1 MAGAGRRSAGQ
12 AGATRLP
19 RLTRAILATLILTG
33 CAHIEPPPGGPP
45 DFTAPLLLSTR
56 PDSMMVEADFD
67 GEVEFQ
73 FDETVSE
80 GSSPNFGL
88 GTGDLERLILLS
100 PVRERDEVP
109 HVRWRRSRI
118 TVKPRDGWRPG
129 TTYRIELMA
138 GVNDLRNNRSRQPA
152 VVTFT
157 TGGEAPGTIFHGSI
171 INWTTSRPVP
181 QALVEAML
189 LPDSLIYRSLADSVG
204 DFTLGPLP
212 GGTWLVRGVVDENR
226 NRRFDRRELFDTVR
240 TETATGAG
248 QVEDLGELWVF
259 RHDSL
264 GPILQ
269 TATMRDTLS
278 ILLTFSQLLAPEQE
292 IPLDSV
298 LVQQVSDSAVL
309 AVEAIL
315 SPGRYD
321 SLYRRPATPA
331 PADSAAAADTTGPVP
346 LRAPQPRP
354 PSPLDPRTSR
364 PRLDDKLVLRL
375 TTPLRQGERYI
386 VDIGAVRNAN
396 GAPGR
401 GRAVLAMPAAAPA
414 DTTGARPDSL
424 ATRPDSGGTRR

>member
-1 MAGAGRRSAGQ
+1 MAG
-12 AGATRLP
+12 
-19 RLTRAILATLILTG
+19 
-33 CAHIEPPPGGPP
+33 CARIEPPPGGPP
-45 DFTAPLLLSTR
+45 DFTAPLLLTTR
-56 PDSMMVEADFD
+56 PDTMVVDADFD

-88 GTGDLERLILLS
+88 GTGDLEKLILLS

-109 HVRWRRSRI
+109 QVRWRRSRI
-118 TVKPRDGWRPG
+118 TVKPREGWEPG
-129 TTYRIELMA
+129 RTYRVELLA

-157 TGGEAPGTIFHGSI
+157 TGGEPPGIIFQGTI

-189 LPDSLIYRSLADSVG
+189 LPDSLIYRAMADSVG
-204 DFTLGPLP
+204 NFTLGPLP
-212 GGTWLVRGVVDENR
+212 GGIWLVRGVIDENR
-226 NRRFDRRELFDTVR
+226 NRRFDGRELFDTVR
-240 TETATGAG
+240 TETETATAE
-248 QVEDLGELWVF
+248 VENLGELWAF

-264 GPILQ
+264 GPVLQ

-298 LVQQVSDSAVL
+298 LVQQVSDSTL
-309 AVEAIL
+309 LTVEAIL

-321 SLYRRPATPA
+321 SLYRRPIA
-331 PADSAAAADTTGPVP
+331 PVPRDSAAAPDTAAAADTAPAVP
-346 LRAPQPRP
+346 LRAAQPRP

-375 TTPLRQGERYI
+375 TSPLRQGERYI
-386 VDIGAVRNAN
+386 VDIGGVRNPN
-396 GAPGR
+396 GASGR
-401 GRAVLAMPAAAPA
+401 GRAVLAMPAAAPP

-424 ATRPDSGGTRR
+424 AAPPDSGGTRR

>member
-1 MAGAGRRSAGQ
+1 MAG
-12 AGATRLP
+12 
-19 RLTRAILATLILTG
+19 
-33 CAHIEPPPGGPP
+33 CARIEPPPGGPP
-45 DFTAPLLLSTR
+45 DFTAPLLLATR
-56 PDSMMVEADFD
+56 PDSMVVEADFD

-88 GTGDLERLILLS
+88 GTGDLERLIVLS

-109 HVRWRRSRI
+109 RVRWRRSRI
-118 TVKPRDGWRPG
+118 TVTPRDGWKPE
-129 TTYRIELMA
+129 TTYRIELLA

-157 TGGEAPGTIFHGSI
+157 TGGEAPGTIFQGTI

-212 GGTWLVRGVVDENR
+212 GGTWLVRGVIDENR
-226 NRRFDRRELFDTVR
+226 NRWFDRRELFDSVR
-240 TETATGAG
+240 TETAPGTG
-248 QVEDLGELWVF
+248 QREDLGEFWVF

-269 TATMRDTLS
+269 TAAMRDTLS
-278 ILLTFSQLLAPEQE
+278 ILLTFSQLLSPEQE
-292 IPLDSV
+292 IPLDST
-298 LVQQVSDSAVL
+298 LVRQVSDSTL
-309 AVEAIL
+309 LLVEAIL
-315 SPGRYD
+315 SPIRYD
-321 SLYRRPATPA
+321 SLYRRPVAAA
-331 PADSAAAADTTGPVP
+331 PRDSAAAADTAGPAP

-375 TTPLRQGERYI
+375 TTPLQQGERYI
-386 VDIGAVRNAN
+386 VDIGGVRNPN
-396 GAPGR
+396 GASGR
-401 GRAVLAMPAAAPA
+401 GRAVLVMPGAAPA
-414 DTTGARPDSL
+414 DTTARPDSL
-424 ATRPDSGGTRR
+424 AARPDTGGIRQ